1 MGGVVGGSGGGW
13 GGGVAAGQAHNNN
26 LPSQPQPPRIK
37 KAHFHPGACLMH
49 ARRYETVLAVCPGC
63 AEAHNNLGVL
73 HREAGNMERAAAC
86 YQGALAARPGFPQV
100 GGWGWMQLCPCCCR
114 PCCCRRCSWGPAAT
128 AAAAPDA
135 HSAFWQS
142 HCEALRKPSAFHPC
156 FLRALSLSACAGAE
170 QPGGGLHAAGAG
182 AGGTGHAEG
191 GQDEG
196 EGEGA
201 GAVENT
207 QDTGGGGGGA
217 RCSVNRTCFG
227 PGSCMRCH
235 RGPVSLGPTTHLLA
249 GRPMHAGTP
258 PAGGHPRSAHLR

>member
-1 MGGVVGGSGGGW
+1 MCWEAERCGVGQVTRATFVRGWGWGARLLGGVVGGSGGGW

-156 FLRALSLSACAGAE
+156 FLRALSLPA
-170 QPGGGLHAAGAG
+170 
-182 AGGTGHAEG
+182 
-191 GQDEG
+191 
-196 EGEGA
+196 
-201 GAVENT
+201 
-207 QDTGGGGGGA
+207 
-217 RCSVNRTCFG
+217 
-227 PGSCMRCH
+227 
-235 RGPVSLGPTTHLLA
+235 
-249 GRPMHAGTP
+249 P
-258 PAGGHPRSAHLR
+258 PAQALNNLAVVYTQQGRAQEALDMLKVGRKRGREREQEQ